1 MTKFSTEDKLAA
13 VRRYLNGNESFAVIS
28 SSIGTAK
35 SEVIK
40 WVQHYQY
47 HGVEAFMKSYTG
59 YSVQFKLDV
68 LKYMN
73 EQGTSIRETAARFNI
88 PTHSS
93 LIQWKKQV
101 EWQGIDA
108 LKPKKKGR
116 PSMQKKN
123 QNAKKD
129 QLPANGSL
137 EALQAENERLR
148 MENTYLKKLNALVQ
162 SKEKS
167 PSKTKSKSSTN

>member
-1 MTKFSTEDKLAA
+1 MTTFSTDEKLSAIH
-13 VRRYLNGNESFAVIS
+13 RYLNGNESFSVIS
-28 SSIGTAK
+28 SSIGTSK

-40 WVQHYQY
+40 WVQHYQH
-47 HGVEAFMKSYTG
+47 HGIEAFTKLYTG
-59 YSVQFKLDV
+59 YSAQFKLDV
-68 LKYMN
+68 LHYMN

-88 PTHSS
+88 PSHSL

-123 QNAKKD
+123 HGSSNTQV
-129 QLPANGSL
+129 PAEESL
-137 EALQAENERLR
+137 EALKAENERLR

-167 PSKTKSKSSTN
+167 PNKTKSK